1 VQPGQR
7 LLRQFH
13 PGRAEQRPRLGQA
26 EPQIGRTDL
35 GQLPLQP
42 QPVQPQ
48 PQAVPGRKDEPKL
61 LRRAQQQELQLG
73 QHLT

>member
-7 LLRQFH
+7 AGRQFD

-26 EPQIGRTDL
+26 EPQIDRADL
-35 GQLPLQP
+35 GQLLLQP

-48 PQAVPGRKDEPKL
+48 PQVVPGRQDEPQL